1 MCASFQTYFSVIG
14 VNYHRGIASVIYW
27 KGKYSMK
34 LISIVVPAYNE
45 EANISSMYSKLVQE
59 LELLPYR
66 YEIMFINDGSR
77 DGTLQEILTL
87 AEKHNS
93 VKYISLTRN
102 FGKEAAILAGLKR
115 VKGDAAILMDSDLQH
130 PPTLI
135 RQMAEGFEEGF
146 HQVVAKRSRSG
157 DPKFRSMMSSMY
169 YRLINSITDVDLA
182 DGEGDFRL
190 LSRKAINSILTLSE
204 SNRFSK
210 GLFSW
215 IGLSKKTIS
224 YENVVREGGTSK
236 WSFGSLVNY
245 GVDGIISFNT
255 KPLRICFY
263 TGFIVLFVSLLYI
276 GFTLYQILKEGVG
289 APGYFTT
296 ITAILLLGGIQLIS
310 LGVIGEYIG
319 RIYNETK
326 QRPNFLVDISNVDE
340 YDES

>member
-1 MCASFQTYFSVIG
+1 
-14 VNYHRGIASVIYW
+14 
-27 KGKYSMK
+27 MK

-45 EANISSMYSKLVQE
+45 EANIASMYAKLTKE
-59 LELLPYR
+59 LESLPYR
-66 YEIMFINDGSR
+66 YEIMFINDGSS
-77 DGTLQEILTL
+77 DGTLQEILKL
-87 AEKHNS
+87 AEVHDS

-102 FGKEAAILAGLKR
+102 FGKESAMLAGLR
-115 VKGDAAILMDSDLQH
+115 RIKGDAAIVMDSDLQH

-135 RQMAEGFEEGF
+135 GEMVKGYEEGF
-146 HQVVAKRSRSG
+146 NQVVAKRSRTG
-157 DPKFRSMMSSMY
+157 DSKVRSLFSSLY
-169 YRLINSITDVDLA
+169 YKLINSITDVDLQ

-190 LSRKAINSILTLSE
+190 LSRKAINAILALSE

-215 IGLSKKTIS
+215 IGLSKKTIN
-224 YENVVREGGTSK
+224 YENVLRTDGDSK
-236 WSFGSLVNY
+236 WSFNSLINY
-245 GVDGIISFNT
+245 GIDGIVSFNM
-255 KPLRICFY
+255 KPLRVCFY
-263 TGFIVLFVSLLYI
+263 TGFLVLFLSLIYI
-276 GFTLYQILKEGVG
+276 FVTLYNILREGIG

-326 QRPNFLVDISNVDE
+326 QRPHFLVDISNVDE